1 MTDQTNEP
9 KTLRFKETG
18 SNESHE
24 NYHQNQK
31 SNVPKKRRVSFGTV
45 TDITTKKDVDEDDFG
60 DPDSNPCFHDK
71 NLQIFSFVTLLALII
86 FAIGV
91 FALSQQPKGTENKL
105 FSLPL
110 FGIGGN
116 TLIS

>member
-24 NYHQNQK
+24 NSHQTQK
-31 SNVPKKRRVSFGTV
+31 SNVPKKQRMSFGAFM
-45 TDITTKKDVDEDDFG
+45 DMTTKKDVEEDDDF
-60 DPDSNPCFHDK
+60 DDRDLNPCFYDK
-71 NLQIFSFVTLLALII
+71 KLQIFSFVTLLALII

-91 FALSQQPKGTENKL
+91 FALSQQPKGTKNKL
-105 FSLPL
+105 LNAYIKL
-110 FGIGGN
+110 GI
-116 TLIS
+116 